1 MSHSLPS
8 PGNLAIEFA
17 LRVSPKGQWPGGR
30 EGPELSMNQEVTNV
44 ATANA
49 LPGGLVHSEC
59 LSGVFLCFLE
69 GRGGAKAF
77 FFLDKKSLLRW
88 DKV

>member
-17 LRVSPKGQWPGGR
+17 LRVSPNGQWPGGR

-59 LSGVFLCFLE
+59 LSGVFFCVFWK
-69 GRGGAKAF
+69 GGEEQRLF
-77 FFLDKKSLLRW
+77 FSR
-88 DKV
+88 